1 MYEPDEY
8 GFPSETESQRLE
20 IFEELLVQTVESDEH
35 SILIAVLTCNGKR
48 EFVFQTADKA
58 GFLKRLTNIPH
69 ESERYPIEI
78 EAYDD
83 PGWGY
88 FEEVIPKESF

>member
-8 GFPSETESQRLE
+8 GFPSETEAERLE
-20 IFEELLVQTVESDEH
+20 IFEELLVQAVESDQH
-35 SILIAVLTCNGKR
+35 SILVAVLTCNRQR

-58 GFLKRLTNIPH
+58 GFLERLTNIPH
-69 ESERYPIEI
+69 ETERYPIQI

-83 PGWGY
+83 PDWRY
-88 FEEVIPKESF
+88 FEAVIPS